1 MRKLLCGIAVAVL
14 ALAASAT
21 MAGAQEAE
29 EEHAEDGIHAVVEEI
44 HHLEEEGE
52 IEFNVAECAIL
63 ALENNDEERCQE
75 SPSPIMPATNEL
87 IYGGLAF
94 LVLLGVLWKFGVP
107 AASKMMTARAEKIR
121 GDLDA
126 AEAAKV
132 EAETVLAEYQRQL
145 ADAKAESARIVEE
158 ARVQADQVGKDIK
171 ARAEAEANE
180 LRQRNAEQVGAE
192 RDRVMGEMQGQVA
205 TLAIELAEKV
215 VGSNLDREANTRLI
229 ENYIATVGTK

>member
-21 MAGAQEAE
+21 LAGAQEAE

-44 HHLEEEGE
+44 HHLEEESE